1 MKKNTQSFNNN
12 MVGSKKKVTEA
23 NSTKKQ
29 NSKVGYNLTD
39 TDESSVD
46 STTDSSITDCSK

>member
-1 MKKNTQSFNNN
+1 MKKNKQSFNNN
-12 MVGSKKKVTEA
+12 MVGSKKKVTDS

-46 STTDSSITDCSK
+46 SNTDSSITDCK